1 MFCSGF
7 DGFFPVKVDVAVFFT
22 FTIDFTSFC
31 FFSGFFLGCFF
42 LFVFEM
48 CRKLVIIPLSSKVT
62 IIQQGYQGRPMVA
75 QVGYTVIKVG
85 L

>member
-1 MFCSGF
+1 MAN
-7 DGFFPVKVDVAVFFT
+7 VKIL
-22 FTIDFTSFC
+22 TIDFTS
-31 FFSGFFLGCFF
+31 FFSGFFLGCFC
-42 LFVFEM
+42 LLVFEM
-48 CRKLVIIPLSSKVT
+48 CRKLVFIPLSSKVT

>member
-1 MFCSGF
+1 M
-7 DGFFPVKVDVAVFFT
+7 KILT
-22 FTIDFTSFC
+22 LIDFTS
-31 FFSGFFLGCFF
+31 FFSGFFLGCFC

-48 CRKLVIIPLSSKVT
+48 CRKLVFIPLSSKVT